1 MGFHGVAVLR
11 GRVKSLEALI
21 VSLQLME
28 SEICTRMAA
37 MREVLDMLSREAP
50 ACVRGLYKRASGGL
64 AALGRCSF
72 YTIWRMAVEKSR
84 ELRLRPQEA
93 ETLISLGLSLGRYD
107 VNEQAEAIGRTI
119 KRLENALRQA
129 EEERDR
135 DWKLHAFFGLASGV
149 FAVIVL
155 L

>member
-1 MGFHGVAVLR
+1 M
-11 GRVKSLEALI
+11 EALI

-28 SEICTRMAA
+28 SEICTRMAT

-50 ACVRGLYKRASGGL
+50 ASVRGLYRRASGGL

-84 ELRLRPQEA
+84 ELRLRPGEI
-93 ETLISLGLSLGRYD
+93 ETLTSLGLSLGRYD
-107 VNEQAEAIGRTI
+107 VNEQAEAIGRTR
-119 KRLENALRQA
+119 KRLEAALRQA
-129 EEERDR
+129 ETERDR
-135 DWKLHAFFGLASGV
+135 DWKLHAFFGLASGI
-149 FAVIVL
+149 FAVIIL